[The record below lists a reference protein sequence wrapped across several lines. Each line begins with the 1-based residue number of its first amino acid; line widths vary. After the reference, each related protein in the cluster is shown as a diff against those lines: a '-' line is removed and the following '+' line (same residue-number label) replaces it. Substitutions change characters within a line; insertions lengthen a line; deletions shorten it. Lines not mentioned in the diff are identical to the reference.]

1 MDTNA
6 FYRDTWAEIDL
17 TAIKHNVSHMKD
29 HIGRN
34 VQLMAVVKANAYGHG
49 DIEVT
54 RAALKAGADLLAVAF
69 LDEAISLRNKG
80 IKAPILVLGAVPP
93 EYVKV
98 AVRYNVIMTAYS
110 IQWLRE
116 VVKLMKGQMGQP
128 IRFHLKI
135 DSGMNRLGLKTIEQ
149 VSEVK
154 ELVHDHS
161 FLQLEG
167 VFTHFATADEK
178 DENYFGMQVDTFKTL
193 LQPLHT
199 DKLLIHC
206 ANSAAG
212 LRFKDTLFNM
222 VRFGIS
228 MYGLSPSEEIK
239 DELPFELE
247 EALSLHTKLAHVKP
261 IQKGESVSYG
271 ATYTANQDTWIGTI
285 PIGYADG
292 WIRKLAGTEVLVGG
306 KRRKIAGRVCMDQ
319 FMVDLKKD
327 IPAGEPVVL
336 IGTQGED
343 KISVDE
349 IAKRLE
355 TINYEVTCS
364 VGYRVPRVYIE
375 DGERVHVRNPL
386 LQGGPSFL

>member
-6 FYRDTWAEIDL
+6 FYRDTWAEINL
-17 TAIKHNVSHMKD
+17 SAIKHNVSHMKD
-29 HIGRN
+29 HIGQN

-54 RAALKAGADLLAVAF
+54 RAALKAGADVLAVAF

-80 IKAPILVLGAVPP
+80 IKAPILVLGAVPA

-110 IQWLRE
+110 IDWLRD
-116 VVKLMKGQMGQP
+116 VTNMMKGQMGQP

-135 DSGMNRLGLKTIEQ
+135 DSGMNRLGVKTIEQ
-149 VSEVK
+149 VNEVK
-154 ELVHDHS
+154 KLVSEHS
-161 FLQLEG
+161 YLQLEG

-178 DENYFGMQVDTFKTL
+178 DEAYFDRQVDTFQTL
-193 LQPLHT
+193 LEPLHT

-222 VRFGIS
+222 ARFGIS

-239 DELPFELE
+239 DELPFQLE

-343 KISVDE
+343 RISVDE

-386 LQGGPSFL
+386 LQDGPSFL

>member
-29 HIGRN
+29 HIGQN

-49 DIEVT
+49 DIEVA
-54 RAALKAGADLLAVAF
+54 RAALEAGADLLAVAF

-80 IKAPILVLGAVPP
+80 IKAPILVLGAVPS

-110 IQWLRE
+110 IDWLRE
-116 VVKLMKGQMGQP
+116 VVKVMKGQMGQP

-135 DSGMNRLGLKTIEQ
+135 DSGMNRLGVKTIEQ

-239 DELPFELE
+239 DELPFQLE

-343 KISVDE
+343 RISVDE

-375 DGERVHVRNPL
+375 DGERVRVRNPL

>member
-29 HIGRN
+29 HIGKK

-49 DIEVT
+49 DIEVA
-54 RAALKAGADLLAVAF
+54 RAALEAGADLLAVAF

-80 IKAPILVLGAVPP
+80 INAPILVLGAVPP
-93 EYVKV
+93 QYVKV
-98 AVRYNVIMTAYS
+98 AVKYNIIMTGYS
-110 IQWLRE
+110 IEWLRE
-116 VVKLMKGQMGQP
+116 VTKGVKDQIGQP

-135 DSGMNRLGLKTIEQ
+135 DSGMNRLGVKTLDE
-149 VSEVK
+149 VNEVK
-154 ELVHDHS
+154 ALVSQHS

-167 VFTHFATADEK
+167 VFTHFSTADEK
-178 DENYFGMQVDTFKTL
+178 DERYFDKQVETFKTL

-199 DKLLIHC
+199 EGILVHC

-212 LRFKDTLFNM
+212 LRFKEVLFNL

-239 DELPFELE
+239 DELPFKLQ
-247 EALSLHTKLAHVKP
+247 EALSLHTKLAHVKLVH
-261 IQKGESVSYG
+261 QGESVSYG
-271 ATYTANQDTWIGTI
+271 ATYTANQDTWIGTV

-292 WIRKLAGTEVLVGG
+292 WLRKLAGAEVLIQG
-306 KRRKIAGRVCMDQ
+306 KRRKVAGRVCMDQ
-319 FMVDLKKD
+319 FMVELNEDTLV
-327 IPAGEPVVL
+327 GEPVVL
-336 IGTQGED
+336 IGTQGEE
-343 KISVDE
+343 KITVDE
-349 IAKRLE
+349 AAKKLQ

-364 VGYRVPRVYIE
+364 IGYRVPRVYVE
-375 DGERVHVRNPL
+375 DGKRVHVRNPL
-386 LQGGPSFL
+386 LQDDPTV

>member
-29 HIGRN
+29 HIGQN

-49 DIEVT
+49 DIEVA
-54 RAALKAGADLLAVAF
+54 RAALEAGADLLAVAF

-80 IKAPILVLGAVPP
+80 VKAPILVLGAVPS

-110 IQWLRE
+110 IDWLRE
-116 VVKLMKGQMGQP
+116 VVKVMKGQMGQP

-135 DSGMNRLGLKTIEQ
+135 DSGMNRLGVKTIEQ

-239 DELPFELE
+239 DELPFQLE

-336 IGTQGED
+336 IGAQGED

-375 DGERVHVRNPL
+375 DGKRVHVRNPL

>member
-29 HIGRN
+29 HIGQN

-49 DIEVT
+49 DIEVA
-54 RAALKAGADLLAVAF
+54 RAALEAGADLLAVAF

-80 IKAPILVLGAVPP
+80 IKAPILVLGAVPS

-116 VVKLMKGQMGQP
+116 VVKVMKGQMGQP

-135 DSGMNRLGLKTIEQ
+135 DSGMNRLGVKTIEQ

-239 DELPFELE
+239 DELPFKLE

-364 VGYRVPRVYIE
+364 VGYRIPRVYIE

>member
-29 HIGRN
+29 HIGQN

-49 DIEVT
+49 DIEVA
-54 RAALKAGADLLAVAF
+54 RAALEAGADLLAVAF

-80 IKAPILVLGAVPP
+80 IKAPILVLGAVPS

-110 IQWLRE
+110 IDWLRE
-116 VVKLMKGQMGQP
+116 VVKVMNGQMGQP

-135 DSGMNRLGLKTIEQ
+135 DSGMNRLGVKTIEQ

-239 DELPFELE
+239 DELPFQLE

-343 KISVDE
+343 RISVDE

>member
-6 FYRDTWAEIDL
+6 FYRDTWAEINL
-17 TAIKHNVSHMKD
+17 SAIKHNVSHMKD
-29 HIGRN
+29 HIGQN

-80 IKAPILVLGAVPP
+80 VKAPILVLGAVPS

-110 IQWLRE
+110 IDWLRE
-116 VVKLMKGQMGQP
+116 VVKVMKGQMGQP

-135 DSGMNRLGLKTIEQ
+135 DSGMNRLGVKTIEQ

-239 DELPFELE
+239 DELPFQLE

>member
-29 HIGRN
+29 HIGQN

-49 DIEVT
+49 DIEVA
-54 RAALKAGADLLAVAF
+54 RAALEAGADLLAVAF

-80 IKAPILVLGAVPP
+80 VKAPILVLGAVPS

-116 VVKLMKGQMGQP
+116 VVKVMKGQMGQP

-135 DSGMNRLGLKTIEQ
+135 DSGMNRLGVKTIEQ

-178 DENYFGMQVDTFKTL
+178 VENYFGMQVDTFKTL

-239 DELPFELE
+239 DELPFQLE

-343 KISVDE
+343 RISVDE

>member
-29 HIGRN
+29 HIGQS

-49 DIEVT
+49 DIEVA
-54 RAALKAGADLLAVAF
+54 RAALEAGADLLAVAF

-80 IKAPILVLGAVPP
+80 IKAPILVLGAVPS

-110 IQWLRE
+110 IDWLRE
-116 VVKLMKGQMGQP
+116 VVKVMKGQMGQP

-135 DSGMNRLGLKTIEQ
+135 DSGMNRLGVKTIEQ

-239 DELPFELE
+239 DELPFQLE

-343 KISVDE
+343 RISVDE

-375 DGERVHVRNPL
+375 DGKRVHVRNPL

>member
-29 HIGRN
+29 HIGQN

-49 DIEVT
+49 DIEVA
-54 RAALKAGADLLAVAF
+54 RAALEAGADLLAVAF

-80 IKAPILVLGAVPP
+80 IKAPILVLGAVPS

-110 IQWLRE
+110 IDWLRE
-116 VVKLMKGQMGQP
+116 VVKVMNGQMGQP

-135 DSGMNRLGLKTIEQ
+135 DSGMNRLGVKTIEQ

-239 DELPFELE
+239 DELPFQLE

-343 KISVDE
+343 RISVDE

-375 DGERVHVRNPL
+375 DGKRVHVRNPL

>member
-29 HIGRN
+29 HIGQS
-34 VQLMAVVKANAYGHG
+34 VLMAVVKANAYGHG
-49 DIEVT
+49 DIEVA
-54 RAALKAGADLLAVAF
+54 RAALEAGADLLAVAF

-80 IKAPILVLGAVPP
+80 VKAPILVLGAVPS

-110 IQWLRE
+110 IDWLRE
-116 VVKLMKGQMGQP
+116 VVKVMKGQMGQP

-135 DSGMNRLGLKTIEQ
+135 DSGMNRLGVKTIEQ

-239 DELPFELE
+239 DELPFQLE

>member
-29 HIGRN
+29 HIGQN

-49 DIEVT
+49 DIEVA
-54 RAALKAGADLLAVAF
+54 RAALEAGADLLAVAF

-80 IKAPILVLGAVPP
+80 IKAPILVLGAVPS

-116 VVKLMKGQMGQP
+116 VVKVMKGQMGQP

-135 DSGMNRLGLKTIEQ
+135 DSGMNRLGVKTIEQ

-167 VFTHFATADEK
+167 IFTHFATADEK

-239 DELPFELE
+239 DELPFKLE

>member
-29 HIGRN
+29 HIGQS
-34 VQLMAVVKANAYGHG
+34 VLMAVVKANAYGHG
-49 DIEVT
+49 DIEVA
-54 RAALKAGADLLAVAF
+54 RAALEAGADLLAVAF

-80 IKAPILVLGAVPP
+80 VKAPILVLGAVPS

-110 IQWLRE
+110 IDWLRE
-116 VVKLMKGQMGQP
+116 VVKVMKGQMGQP

-135 DSGMNRLGLKTIEQ
+135 DSGMNRLGVKTIEQ

-239 DELPFELE
+239 DELPFQLE

-386 LQGGPSFL
+386 LQGGPIFL

>member
-1 MDTNA
+1 MDTNG
-6 FYRDTWAEIDL
+6 FYRDTWAEINL

-29 HIGRN
+29 HIGKK

-49 DIEVT
+49 DIEIA
-54 RAALKAGADLLAVAF
+54 RAALKAGADMLAVAF

-80 IKAPILVLGAVPP
+80 VKAPILVLGAVPP

-110 IQWLRE
+110 LEWLRD
-116 VVKLMKGQMGQP
+116 VIQLAKGHIGQP
-128 IRFHLKI
+128 IRFHLKM
-135 DSGMNRLGLKTIEQ
+135 DSGMNRLGVKTVEQ
-149 VSEVK
+149 ANEVK
-154 ELVHDHS
+154 ELVENHS

-178 DENYFGMQVDTFKTL
+178 DKDYFDLQVDKFKTL

-199 DKLLIHC
+199 EKLLVHC

-212 LRFKDTLFNM
+212 LRFKEVLFNM

-228 MYGLSPSEEIK
+228 MYGLSPSEEMK
-239 DELPFELE
+239 DELPFKLE
-247 EALSLHTKLAHVKP
+247 EALSLHTKLAHVKL

-271 ATYTANQDTWIGTI
+271 ATYTAYQDTWIGTV

-306 KRRKIAGRVCMDQ
+306 KRQKIAGRVCMDQ
-319 FMVDLKKD
+319 FMVELKE
-327 IPAGEPVVL
+327 AYSVGEPVVL
-336 IGTQGED
+336 IGTQGEE
-343 KISVDE
+343 KVSVDE
-349 IAKRLE
+349 VAKRLE

-364 VGYRVPRVYIE
+364 IAHRVPRVYIE
-375 DGERVHVRNPL
+375 DGKRVHVRNPL
-386 LQGGPSFL
+386 LQNGPSFL

>member
-29 HIGRN
+29 HIGQN

-49 DIEVT
+49 DIEVAK
-54 RAALKAGADLLAVAF
+54 AALEAGADLLAVAF

-80 IKAPILVLGAVPP
+80 VKAPILVLGAVPS

-116 VVKLMKGQMGQP
+116 VVKVMNGQMGQP

-135 DSGMNRLGLKTIEQ
+135 DSGMNRLGVKTIEQ

-239 DELPFELE
+239 DELPFQLE

-343 KISVDE
+343 RISVDE

-355 TINYEVTCS
+355 TINYEITCS

-386 LQGGPSFL
+386 LQGGPCFL

>member
-29 HIGRN
+29 HIGQN

-49 DIEVT
+49 DIEVA
-54 RAALKAGADLLAVAF
+54 RAALEAGADLLAVAF

-80 IKAPILVLGAVPP
+80 IKAPILVLGAVPS

-116 VVKLMKGQMGQP
+116 VVKVMNGQMGQP

-135 DSGMNRLGLKTIEQ
+135 DSGMNRLGVKTIEQ

-239 DELPFELE
+239 DELPFQLE

-343 KISVDE
+343 RISVDE

-375 DGERVHVRNPL
+375 DGKRVHVRNPL

>member
-29 HIGRN
+29 HIGQN

-49 DIEVT
+49 DIEVA
-54 RAALKAGADLLAVAF
+54 RAALEAGADLLAVAF

-80 IKAPILVLGAVPP
+80 IKAPILVLGAVPS

-116 VVKLMKGQMGQP
+116 VVKVMNGQMGQP

-135 DSGMNRLGLKTIEQ
+135 DSGMNRLGVKIIEQ

-178 DENYFGMQVDTFKTL
+178 DENYFGRQVDTFKTL

-239 DELPFELE
+239 DELPFQLE

-343 KISVDE
+343 RISVDE

-355 TINYEVTCS
+355 TINYEITCS

-375 DGERVHVRNPL
+375 DGKRVHVRNPL

>member
-29 HIGRN
+29 HIGQN

-49 DIEVT
+49 DIEVA
-54 RAALKAGADLLAVAF
+54 RAALEAGADLLAVAF

-80 IKAPILVLGAVPP
+80 IKAPILVLGAVPS

-116 VVKLMKGQMGQP
+116 VVKVMKGQMEQP

-135 DSGMNRLGLKTIEQ
+135 DSGMNRLGVKTIEQ

-239 DELPFELE
+239 DELPFKLE

>member
-29 HIGRN
+29 HIGQN

-49 DIEVT
+49 DIEVA
-54 RAALKAGADLLAVAF
+54 RSALEAGTDLLAVAF

-80 IKAPILVLGAVPP
+80 IKAPILVLGAVPS

-110 IQWLRE
+110 IDWLRD
-116 VVKLMKGQMGQP
+116 VINMLKGQMGQP

-135 DSGMNRLGLKTIEQ
+135 DSGMNRLGVKTIEQ
-149 VSEVK
+149 VNEVK
-154 ELVHDHS
+154 KLVSEHS
-161 FLQLEG
+161 YLQLEG

-178 DENYFGMQVDTFKTL
+178 DEAYFDRQVDTFQTL
-193 LQPLHT
+193 LEPLHT
-199 DKLLIHC
+199 DKLIVHC

-212 LRFKDTLFNM
+212 LRFKDVLFNM

-228 MYGLSPSEEIK
+228 MYGLSPSEEIR
-239 DELPFELE
+239 DELPFKLE
-247 EALSLHTKLAHVKP
+247 EAMSLHTKLAHVKH

-271 ATYTANQDTWIGTI
+271 ATYTANQDTWIGTV
-285 PIGYADG
+285 PVGYADG

-364 VGYRVPRVYIE
+364 VGHRVPRVYIE
-375 DGERVHVRNPL
+375 DGERVHVRNL
-386 LQGGPSFL
+386 MLQGGPSFL

>member
-6 FYRDTWAEIDL
+6 FYRDTWAEINL
-17 TAIKHNVSHMKD
+17 SAIKHNVSHMKD
-29 HIGRN
+29 HIGQN

-54 RAALKAGADLLAVAF
+54 SAALKAGADLLAVAF

-80 IKAPILVLGAVPP
+80 VKAPILVLGAVPA

-110 IQWLRE
+110 IDWLRE
-116 VVKLMKGQMGQP
+116 VVKVMKGQMGQP

-135 DSGMNRLGLKTIEQ
+135 DSGMNRLGVKTIEQ

-154 ELVHDHS
+154 ELVHNHS
-161 FLQLEG
+161 FLKLEG

-239 DELPFELE
+239 DELPFQLE

-319 FMVDLKKD
+319 FMVDLQKD

-343 KISVDE
+343 RISVDE

>member
-6 FYRDTWAEIDL
+6 FYRDTWAEINL
-17 TAIKHNVSHMKD
+17 SAIKHNVSHMKD
-29 HIGRN
+29 HIGQN

-54 RAALKAGADLLAVAF
+54 RAALKAGADVLAVAF

-80 IKAPILVLGAVPP
+80 IKAPILVLGAVPA

-110 IQWLRE
+110 IDWLRD
-116 VVKLMKGQMGQP
+116 VTNMMKGQMGQP

-135 DSGMNRLGLKTIEQ
+135 DSGMNRLGVKTIEQ
-149 VSEVK
+149 VNEVK
-154 ELVHDHS
+154 KLVSEHS
-161 FLQLEG
+161 YLKLEG

-178 DENYFGMQVDTFKTL
+178 DEAYFDRQVDTFQTL
-193 LQPLHT
+193 LEPLHT
-199 DKLLIHC
+199 DKLLVHC

-212 LRFKDTLFNM
+212 LRFKDVLFNM

-239 DELPFELE
+239 DELPFKLE
-247 EALSLHTKLAHVKP
+247 EAMSLHTKLAHVKH

-271 ATYTANQDTWIGTI
+271 ATYTANQDTWIGTV
-285 PIGYADG
+285 PVGYADG

-306 KRRKIAGRVCMDQ
+306 KRRKVAGRV
-319 FMVDLKKD
+319 FHK
-327 IPAGEPVVL
+327 E
-336 IGTQGED
+336 
-343 KISVDE
+343 S
-349 IAKRLE
+349 
-355 TINYEVTCS
+355 
-364 VGYRVPRVYIE
+364 
-375 DGERVHVRNPL
+375 PL
-386 LQGGPSFL
+386 LVLAAPIHGVSMVRIG

>member
-29 HIGRN
+29 HIGQN

-49 DIEVT
+49 DIEVA
-54 RAALKAGADLLAVAF
+54 RAALEAGADLLAVAF

-80 IKAPILVLGAVPP
+80 IKAPILVLGAVPS

-116 VVKLMKGQMGQP
+116 VVKVMNGQMGQP

-135 DSGMNRLGLKTIEQ
+135 DSGMNRLGVKTIEQ

-239 DELPFELE
+239 DELPFQLE

-343 KISVDE
+343 RISVDE

>member
-1 MDTNA
+1 M
-6 FYRDTWAEIDL
+6 
-17 TAIKHNVSHMKD
+17 
-29 HIGRN
+29 
-34 VQLMAVVKANAYGHG
+34 
-49 DIEVT
+49 
-54 RAALKAGADLLAVAF
+54 
-69 LDEAISLRNKG
+69 
-80 IKAPILVLGAVPP
+80 LGAVPS

-116 VVKLMKGQMGQP
+116 VVKVMNGQMGQP

-135 DSGMNRLGLKTIEQ
+135 DSGMNRLGVKTIEQ

-161 FLQLEG
+161 LQLEG

-212 LRFKDTLFNM
+212 LRFKDTVFNM

-239 DELPFELE
+239 DELPFQLE

-271 ATYTANQDTWIGTI
+271 ATYTANQDTWI

-319 FMVDLKKD
+319 FMVDLKD

-343 KISVDE
+343 RISVDE

-355 TINYEVTCS
+355 TINYEITCS

-386 LQGGPSFL
+386 LQDGPSFYKQHPRERCSN

>member
-6 FYRDTWAEIDL
+6 FYRDTWAEINL
-17 TAIKHNVSHMKD
+17 SAIKHNVSHMKD
-29 HIGRN
+29 HIGQN

-54 RAALKAGADLLAVAF
+54 RAALKAGADVLAVAF

-80 IKAPILVLGAVPP
+80 IKAPILVLGAVPS

-110 IQWLRE
+110 IDWLRE
-116 VVKLMKGQMGQP
+116 VVKVMKGQMGQP

-135 DSGMNRLGLKTIEQ
+135 DSGMNRLGVKTIEQ

-239 DELPFELE
+239 DELPFQLE

-343 KISVDE
+343 RISVDE

-355 TINYEVTCS
+355 TINYEITCS